1 MSGDLGSLIIF
12 RSYVLNRWLD
22 GQHAWVDCLSVD
34 VAVEGGWSW
43 AGSSS
48 GGLYPYHVCICRS
61 FPWVCSVSSEKSL
74 WVFSLEDACLS
85 SFLETEWEKGS
96 GSLPL
101 SFRVS
106 IYSPYFQF
114 CTPYSPSTVPEE
126 LTQVPQWALH
136 VSYRKKRDVTPLPS
150 GICAFMQS
158 PPVPAVCS
166 SAFPV
171 PATCPRL
178 IRKLSV
184 GTRPSA
190 SCAAMWLTTAS
201 CLSKM
206 CWGGSVCCHVFPC
219 LHRLVN
225 V

>member
-22 GQHAWVDCLSVD
+22 GQHACVDCLSVD
-34 VAVEGGWSW
+34 VPVEGGWSW

-74 WVFSLEDACLS
+74 WVFSLEYACLS

-106 IYSPYFQF
+106 IFSVLYSILTF
-114 CTPYSPSTVPEE
+114 YSAWGADPS
-126 LTQVPQWALH
+126 
-136 VSYRKKRDVTPLPS
+136 
-150 GICAFMQS
+150 S
-158 PPVPAVCS
+158 P
-166 SAFPV
+166 
-171 PATCPRL
+171 
-178 IRKLSV
+178 V
-184 GTRPSA
+184 GTSCFLQEEARCDPTAQWDLCFHAVSTSPCCVQLCLPCPSNLPTSYPEA
-190 SCAAMWLTTAS
+190 LCRHQAFSLPVLPCGSPLLPAFQKCAEV
-201 CLSKM
+201 LSLL
-206 CWGGSVCCHVFPC
+206 PC
-219 LHRLVN
+219 LPLFA
-225 V
+225 